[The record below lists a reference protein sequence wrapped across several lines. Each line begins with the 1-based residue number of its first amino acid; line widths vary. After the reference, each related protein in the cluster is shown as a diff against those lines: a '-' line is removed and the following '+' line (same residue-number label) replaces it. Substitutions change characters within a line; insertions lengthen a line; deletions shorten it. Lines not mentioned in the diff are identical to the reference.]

1 MRKLVL
7 TLTTILFLC
16 INGFSQNTIDPVL
29 QEVMN
34 KKGDELISVNIIFK
48 AQIDTESLQEK
59 ITRVSDKK
67 IKRDILVEE
76 FKLFS
81 EKEQS
86 DVMSILQAE
95 KSNNSVSDIKS
106 HWLSNAIS
114 CKASRDLIYLLSRH
128 NDIALIGYDE
138 MKYMVYDNVTEDVV
152 VEDNRDFDM
161 TDNITMVNADK
172 VWDMGYTGKDV
183 LVAVLDSGV
192 NYNHLDLADHLW
204 DGGSQYPNHGYNII
218 GNNNDPMDNF
228 GHGTHCAG
236 TVCGDGTSGLHT
248 GIAPDA
254 TLMCVK
260 VLDDYGYG
268 STSAFNSG
276 MEFAIEHQA
285 DIISMSL
292 GVMNASVTDKT
303 LLRNTCVNALQ
314 LGVIAT
320 VAVGND
326 GQMTMV
332 PVPNNVRT
340 PGNCPPPWM
349 HPDQEVNA
357 GALSCVVAVGAIDYS
372 ENMYEN
378 GSRGPVTW
386 TDTEFN
392 DYPYNP
398 NIGLI
403 RPDICAPGVGVKSL
417 DHDSNDGYNLKSGT
431 SMATPCV
438 AGVLALL
445 LEKENSLS
453 PAELC
458 MTIETT
464 AKKLTETKSNLTGSG
479 LIDAFNA
486 IINIKKGDFNY
497 SSITIN
503 DKDGNDNGNINADE
517 DIKLSVNVVNNGTT
531 EYNNIKA
538 ILSSKNDNVEI
549 IDNEAFISNIGA
561 NGEFEIV
568 DEFTFHV
575 KENTAC
581 KSELTFDIDFYDS
594 NDEVVS
600 SFGFMLYVSGYK
612 LEFASFVV
620 NNDDNGNGLLEAG
633 ETADLGII
641 INNMGNEI
649 ALEVNG
655 LLSSESD
662 FITINNSESSFNSLG
677 EMYSSVAYFNVTLSE
692 NVGETFEIPFTLTT
706 TDYYGK
712 TNEFTLSYANACDVI
727 FELKDAYGDGWNG
740 ASLIVKFDDGTEDK
754 TLTIQNGYTETY
766 TYNVK
771 ADVEVS
777 LEWEKGEYDSE
788 CSFVVKKTNGNII
801 YSSPSFSNKGEFLY
815 SWVTE
820 CSCASMSFNMCDA
833 VQNLQGE
840 QNQNAIELNWEAAN
854 DADFYEIYRG
864 TRLIGTTSE
873 TTFTDDYELTN
884 GTTYLYNVQVIY
896 FNESCVGKLA
906 STEVTFSTESV
917 EENEIINVSVFP
929 NPNNGEFTVRCDNMS
944 RITVYN
950 VIGSVVKDIE
960 TNTDSFVIE
969 GLNSGVYFVNIKN
982 TDSNIIKKV
991 VVRN

>member
-1 MRKLVL
+1 MRKLAL
-7 TLTTILFLC
+7 TLTAILFLC
-16 INGFSQNTIDPVL
+16 INAFSQNTIDPVL
-29 QEVMN
+29 QDVMN
-34 KKGDELISVNIIFK
+34 QKGDELISVNIIFK
-48 AQIDTESLQEK
+48 AQINPESLQEK
-59 ITRVSDKK
+59 VTRVTDKK
-67 IKRDILVEE
+67 IKRDIFVDE

-86 DVMSILQAE
+86 DVMSILHAE
-95 KSNNSVSDIKS
+95 KDNNNVSDITS

-114 CKASRDLIYLLSRH
+114 CKASRDVIYLLSIH

-152 VEDNRDFDM
+152 EDNRDFDM

-172 VWDMGYTGKDV
+172 VWNMGYTGKGV
-183 LVAVLDSGV
+183 VVAVLDSGV
-192 NYNHLDLADHLW
+192 NYNHIDLADHLW

-340 PGNCPPPWM
+340 PGNCPPPWL

-445 LEKENSLS
+445 LEKENTLS

-458 MTIETT
+458 MIIETT

-479 LIDAFNA
+479 LIDAYNA

-517 DIKLSVNVVNNGTT
+517 DIKLSVNVVNNGET

-568 DEFTFHV
+568 DEFSFHV

-600 SFGFMLYVSGYK
+600 SFGFMLYVSGYN

-727 FELKDAYGDGWNG
+727 FELTDSYGDGWNG
-740 ASLIVKFDDGTEDK
+740 ASLIVKFDDGTEDQ
-754 TLTIQNGYTETY
+754 TLTIQNGNYNTY
-766 TYNVK
+766 TFNVK

-917 EENEIINVSVFP
+917 EENEINNVSVFP

-969 GLNSGVYFVNIKN
+969 GLNSGVYFVNIRN
-982 TDSNIIKKV
+982 NDSNIIKKV

>member
-1 MRKLVL
+1 MRKLAL
-7 TLTTILFLC
+7 TLTAILFLC
-16 INGFSQNTIDPVL
+16 INAFSQNTIDPVL
-29 QEVMN
+29 QDVMN
-34 KKGDELISVNIIFK
+34 QKGDELISVNIIFK
-48 AQIDTESLQEK
+48 AQINPESLQEK
-59 ITRVSDKK
+59 VTRVTDKK
-67 IKRDILVEE
+67 IKRDILVDE

-86 DVMSILQAE
+86 DVMSILHAE
-95 KSNNSVSDIKS
+95 KDNNNVSDITS

-114 CKASRDLIYLLSRH
+114 CKASRDVIYLLSRH

-152 VEDNRDFDM
+152 EDNRDFDM

-172 VWDMGYTGKDV
+172 VWNMGYTGKGV
-183 LVAVLDSGV
+183 VVAVLDSGV
-192 NYNHLDLADHLW
+192 NYNHIDLADHLW

-340 PGNCPPPWM
+340 PGNCPPPWL

-445 LEKENSLS
+445 LEKENTLS

-458 MTIETT
+458 MIIETT

-479 LIDAFNA
+479 LIDAYNA

-517 DIKLSVNVVNNGTT
+517 DIKLSVNVVNNGET

-568 DEFTFHV
+568 DEFSFHV

-600 SFGFMLYVSGYK
+600 SFGFMLYVSGYNM
-612 LEFASFVV
+612 EFASFVV

-662 FITINNSESSFNSLG
+662 IITINNSESSFNSLG

-727 FELKDAYGDGWNG
+727 FELTDSYGDGWNG
-740 ASLIVKFDDGTEDK
+740 ASLIVKFDDGTEDQ
-754 TLTIQNGYTETY
+754 TLTIQNGNYNTY
-766 TYNVK
+766 TFNVK

-833 VQNLQGE
+833 VQNLQGK

-873 TTFTDDYELTN
+873 TTFIDDYELTN

-929 NPNNGEFTVRCDNMS
+929 NPNNGEFTVRCDNMN

>member
-1 MRKLVL
+1 MRKLAL
-7 TLTTILFLC
+7 TLTAILFLC
-16 INGFSQNTIDPVL
+16 INAFSQNTIDPVL
-29 QEVMN
+29 QDVMN
-34 KKGDELISVNIIFK
+34 QKGDELISVNIIFK
-48 AQIDTESLQEK
+48 AQINPESLQEK
-59 ITRVSDKK
+59 VTRVTDKK
-67 IKRDILVEE
+67 IKRDILVDE

-86 DVMSILQAE
+86 DVMSILHAE
-95 KSNNSVSDIKS
+95 KDNNNVSDITS

-114 CKASRDLIYLLSRH
+114 CKASRDVIYLLSRH

-152 VEDNRDFDM
+152 EDNRDFDM

-172 VWDMGYTGKDV
+172 VWNMGYTGKGV
-183 LVAVLDSGV
+183 VVAVLDSGV
-192 NYNHLDLADHLW
+192 NYNHIDLADHLW

-340 PGNCPPPWM
+340 PGNCPPPWL

-445 LEKENSLS
+445 LEKENTLS

-458 MTIETT
+458 MIIETT

-479 LIDAFNA
+479 LIDAYNA

-517 DIKLSVNVVNNGTT
+517 DIKLSVNVVNNGET

-568 DEFTFHV
+568 DEFSFHV

-600 SFGFMLYVSGYK
+600 SFGFMLYVSGYN

-727 FELKDAYGDGWNG
+727 FELTDSYGDGWNG
-740 ASLIVKFDDGTEDK
+740 ASLIVKFDDGTEDQ
-754 TLTIQNGYTETY
+754 TLTIQNGNYNTY
-766 TYNVK
+766 TFNVK

-854 DADFYEIYRG
+854 DTDFYEIYRG

-873 TTFTDDYELTN
+873 TTFIDDYELTN

-969 GLNSGVYFVNIKN
+969 GLNSGVYFVNIRN
-982 TDSNIIKKV
+982 NDSNIIKKV
-991 VVRN
+991 VVRI

>member
-1 MRKLVL
+1 M
-7 TLTTILFLC
+7 
-16 INGFSQNTIDPVL
+16 
-29 QEVMN
+29 
-34 KKGDELISVNIIFK
+34 
-48 AQIDTESLQEK
+48 
-59 ITRVSDKK
+59 
-67 IKRDILVEE
+67 
-76 FKLFS
+76 
-81 EKEQS
+81 
-86 DVMSILQAE
+86 
-95 KSNNSVSDIKS
+95 
-106 HWLSNAIS
+106 
-114 CKASRDLIYLLSRH
+114 
-128 NDIALIGYDE
+128 
-138 MKYMVYDNVTEDVV
+138 
-152 VEDNRDFDM
+152 
-161 TDNITMVNADK
+161 
-172 VWDMGYTGKDV
+172 
-183 LVAVLDSGV
+183 
-192 NYNHLDLADHLW
+192 
-204 DGGSQYPNHGYNII
+204 
-218 GNNNDPMDNF
+218 
-228 GHGTHCAG
+228 
-236 TVCGDGTSGLHT
+236 
-248 GIAPDA
+248 
-254 TLMCVK
+254 
-260 VLDDYGYG
+260 
-268 STSAFNSG
+268 
-276 MEFAIEHQA
+276 
-285 DIISMSL
+285 
-292 GVMNASVTDKT
+292 
-303 LLRNTCVNALQ
+303 
-314 LGVIAT
+314 IAT

-340 PGNCPPPWM
+340 PGNCPPPWL

-517 DIKLSVNVVNNGTT
+517 DIKLSVNVVNNGET

-561 NGEFEIV
+561 NGEFKIV
-568 DEFTFHV
+568 DEFSFHV
-575 KENTAC
+575 KENTPC
-581 KSELTFDIDFYDS
+581 KSELSFDIDFYDS

-600 SFGFMLYVSGYK
+600 SFGFMLYVSGYN

-727 FELKDAYGDGWNG
+727 FELTDSYGDGWNG
-740 ASLIVKFDDGTEDK
+740 ASLIVKFDDGTEDQ
-754 TLTIQNGYTETY
+754 TLTIQNGNYNTY
-766 TYNVK
+766 TFNVK

-873 TTFTDDYELTN
+873 TTFIDDYELTN

-917 EENEIINVSVFP
+917 EENEINNVSVFP

>member
-29 QEVMN
+29 QEAMN

-48 AQIDTESLQEK
+48 AQINPESLQEK

-67 IKRDILVEE
+67 IKRDILVDEL
-76 FKLFS
+76 KHFS

-172 VWDMGYTGKDV
+172 VWDMGYTGKGV

-340 PGNCPPPWM
+340 PGNCPPPWL

-503 DKDGNDNGNINADE
+503 DKEGNDNGNINADE
-517 DIKLSVNVVNNGTT
+517 DIKLSVNIVNNGET

-561 NGEFEIV
+561 NGEFKIV
-568 DEFTFHV
+568 DEFSFHV

-581 KSELTFDIDFYDS
+581 KSELSFDIDFYDS

-727 FELKDAYGDGWNG
+727 FELTDSYGDGWNG
-740 ASLIVKFDDGTEDK
+740 ASLIVKFDDGIEDQ
-754 TLTIQNGYTETY
+754 TLTIQNGNYNTY
-766 TYNVK
+766 TFNIK

-815 SWVTE
+815 SWVNE

-840 QNQNAIELNWEAAN
+840 QNQNTIELNWEAAN
-854 DADFYEIYRG
+854 DVDFYEIYRG

-873 TTFTDDYELTN
+873 TTFIDDYELTN

-982 TDSNIIKKV
+982 NDSNIIKKV

>member
-29 QEVMN
+29 QEAMN

-172 VWDMGYTGKDV
+172 VWDMGYTGKGV

-276 MEFAIEHQA
+276 MEVAIEHQA

-340 PGNCPPPWM
+340 PGNCPPPWL

-479 LIDAFNA
+479 LIDAYNA

-503 DKDGNDNGNINADE
+503 DKEGNDNGNINADE
-517 DIKLSVNVVNNGTT
+517 DIKLSVNIVNNGET

-561 NGEFEIV
+561 NGEFKIV
-568 DEFTFHV
+568 DEFSFHV

-620 NNDDNGNGLLEAG
+620 NNDDNGNGFLEAG

-727 FELKDAYGDGWNG
+727 FELTDSYGDGWNG
-740 ASLIVKFDDGTEDK
+740 ASLIVKFDDGTEDQ
-754 TLTIQNGYTETY
+754 TLTIQNGNYNTY
-766 TYNVK
+766 TFNVK

-969 GLNSGVYFVNIKN
+969 GLNSGVYLVNIKN
-982 TDSNIIKKV
+982 NDNDIIKKV
-991 VVRN
+991 VVR

>member
-1 MRKLVL
+1 MRKIFY
-7 TLTTILFLC
+7 TLAFLFLSN
-16 INGFSQNTIDPVL
+16 IAFSQNTIDPIL
-29 QEVMN
+29 QEVLYQKDN
-34 KKGDELISVNIIFK
+34 ELVSVNIILK
-48 AQIDTESLQEK
+48 AQIDHDALQEK
-59 ITRVSDKK
+59 AKRVTDKK
-67 IKRDILVEE
+67 SRRDMLVDE
-76 FKLFS
+76 FKLFT
-81 EKEQS
+81 EKEQNE
-86 DVMSILQAE
+86 VMSILIAE
-95 KSNNSVSDIKS
+95 ERNGCVSDINS

-114 CKASRDLIYLLSRH
+114 CKASREVIHLLSKH
-128 NDIALIGYDE
+128 NDIELIGHDK
-138 MKYMVYDNVTEDVV
+138 MQYMCYEHTTEDVV
-152 VEDNRDFDM
+152 VEDNREM
-161 TDNITMVNADK
+161 ELTDNIIMVNADK
-172 VWDMGYTGKDV
+172 VWDMGYTGKGV
-183 LVAVLDSGV
+183 LVAILDSGV

-218 GNNNDPMDNF
+218 NNTNDPMDHF

-236 TVCGDGTSGLHT
+236 TICGDGTSGLRT
-248 GIAPDA
+248 GMAPDA

-314 LGVIAT
+314 LGVIAS

-340 PGNCPPPWM
+340 PGNCPPPWI

-357 GALSCVVAVGAIDYS
+357 GGLSCVVAVGAIDFN

-378 GSRGPVTW
+378 GSKGPVTW

-403 RPDICAPGVGVKSL
+403 RPDICAPGVGIKSL
-417 DHDSNDGYNLKSGT
+417 DHDNNDGYNLKTGT

-438 AGVLALL
+438 AGILALM
-445 LEKENSLS
+445 LEKENNLS

-464 AKKLTETKSNLTGSG
+464 AKKLTENKSNLTGSG
-479 LIDAFNA
+479 LIDAYNA

-497 SSITIN
+497 SEITIN
-503 DKDGNDNGNINADE
+503 DKEGNDNGNINADE
-517 DIKLSVNVVNNGTT
+517 DIKLSANIINNGET

-538 ILSSKNDNVEI
+538 ILSSKNNNVEI
-549 IDNEAFISNIGA
+549 IDNEAFISNIDA
-561 NGEFEIV
+561 NGEFKIV
-568 DEFTFHV
+568 DEFSFHV
-575 KENTAC
+575 NENTAC
-581 KSELTFDIDFYDS
+581 KSELTFDIDFYNSS
-594 NDEVVS
+594 NEKIS
-600 SFGFMLYVSGYK
+600 SFSFMLYVSGYK

-620 NNDDNGNGLLEAG
+620 ENDDNDNGLLEAG

-641 INNMGNEI
+641 INNTGNEI

-655 LLSSESD
+655 LLSSESES
-662 FITINNSESSFNSLG
+662 ITINNSESSFSSLG
-677 EMYSSVAYFNVTLSE
+677 SMSSSVAYFNVTLSE

-706 TDYYGK
+706 TDYYEK
-712 TNEFTLSYANACDVI
+712 TSEFTLSYANACDII
-727 FELKDAYGDGWNG
+727 FELNDAYGDGWNG

-754 TLTIQNGYTETY
+754 TLTIQNGNYETY
-766 TYNVK
+766 TFNVK
-771 ADVEVS
+771 ANVEVS

-801 YSSPSFSNKGEFLY
+801 YSSPSFQNKGEFLF
-815 SWVTE
+815 SWVNE
-820 CSCASMSFNMCDA
+820 CSCANMSFNMCDA

-840 QNQNAIELNWEAAN
+840 QKQDVIELSWNAAG
-854 DADFYEIYRG
+854 DATSYDIYRG
-864 TRLIGTTSE
+864 SRFLGNTSE
-873 TTFTDDYELTN
+873 TTFTDDYELID
-884 GTTYLYNVQVIY
+884 GTTYLYNVQVVY
-896 FNESCVGKLA
+896 SDETCVGKL
-906 STEVTFSTESV
+906 STTEVTFSTESV
-917 EENEIINVSVFP
+917 SENGIINVSVFP
-929 NPNNGEFTVRCDNMS
+929 NPNNGEFIVKCDNMN

-950 VIGSVVKDIE
+950 VIGSIVKDIE
-960 TNTDSFVIE
+960 VNTDSFVIE
-969 GLNSGVYFVNIKN
+969 GLNSGVYFVNIRN
-982 TDSNIIKKV
+982 NDSNIIKKV

>member
-1 MRKLVL
+1 MRKLAL
-7 TLTTILFLC
+7 TLTAILFLC
-16 INGFSQNTIDPVL
+16 INAFSQNTIDPVL
-29 QEVMN
+29 QDVMN
-34 KKGDELISVNIIFK
+34 QKGDELISVNIIFK
-48 AQIDTESLQEK
+48 AQINPESLQEK
-59 ITRVSDKK
+59 VTRVTDKK
-67 IKRDILVEE
+67 IKRDILVDE

-86 DVMSILQAE
+86 DVMSILHAE
-95 KSNNSVSDIKS
+95 KDNNNVSDITS

-114 CKASRDLIYLLSRH
+114 CKASRDVIYLLSRH

-152 VEDNRDFDM
+152 EDNRDFDM

-172 VWDMGYTGKDV
+172 VWNMGYTGKGV
-183 LVAVLDSGV
+183 VVAVLDSGV
-192 NYNHLDLADHLW
+192 NYNHIDLADHLW

-340 PGNCPPPWM
+340 PGNCPPPWL

-445 LEKENSLS
+445 LEKENTLS

-458 MTIETT
+458 MIIETT

-479 LIDAFNA
+479 LIDAYNA

-517 DIKLSVNVVNNGTT
+517 DIKLSVNVVNNGET

-568 DEFTFHV
+568 DEFSFHV

-600 SFGFMLYVSGYK
+600 SFGFMLYVSGYN

-677 EMYSSVAYFNVTLSE
+677 EMYSSMAYFNVTLSE

-727 FELKDAYGDGWNG
+727 FELTDSYGDGWNG
-740 ASLIVKFDDGTEDK
+740 ASLIVKFDDGTEDQI
-754 TLTIQNGYTETY
+754 LTIQNGNYNTY
-766 TYNVK
+766 TFNVK

-873 TTFTDDYELTN
+873 TTFIDDYELTN

-917 EENEIINVSVFP
+917 EENEFINVSVFP
-929 NPNNGEFTVRCDNMS
+929 NPNNGEFTVRCDNMN

-969 GLNSGVYFVNIKN
+969 GLNSGVYFVNIRN
-982 TDSNIIKKV
+982 NDSNIIKKV

>member
-7 TLTTILFLC
+7 TLTTILFLS
-16 INGFSQNTIDPVL
+16 INVFSQNTIDPVL

-34 KKGDELISVNIIFK
+34 QKSDELISVNIIFK

-59 ITRVSDKK
+59 VTRVTDKK
-67 IKRDILVEE
+67 IKRDILVDEL
-76 FKLFS
+76 KHFS

-86 DVMSILQAE
+86 DVMSILMAE
-95 KSNNSVSDIKS
+95 KANKSVSDITN

-114 CKASRDLIYLLSRH
+114 CKASRNVIYLLSRH
-128 NDIALIGYDE
+128 NDIELIGYDE
-138 MKYMVYDNVTEDVV
+138 MKYMVYDNVTEDV

-172 VWDMGYTGKDV
+172 VWNMGYTGKGV
-183 LVAVLDSGV
+183 VVAVLDSGV
-192 NYNHLDLADHLW
+192 NYNHIDLADHLW

-340 PGNCPPPWM
+340 PGNCPPPWI

-445 LEKENSLS
+445 LEKENTLT

-458 MTIETT
+458 MIIETT

-479 LIDAFNA
+479 LIDAYNA

-517 DIKLSVNVVNNGTT
+517 DIKLSVNVVNNGET

-561 NGEFEIV
+561 NGEFKIV
-568 DEFTFHV
+568 DEFSFHV

-581 KSELTFDIDFYDS
+581 KSELSFDIDFYDS

-600 SFGFMLYVSGYK
+600 SFGFMLYVSGYN

-677 EMYSSVAYFNVTLSE
+677 EMYSSVAYFNITLSE

-727 FELKDAYGDGWNG
+727 FELTDSYGDGWNG
-740 ASLIVKFDDGTEDK
+740 ASLIVKFDDGTEDQ
-754 TLTIQNGYTETY
+754 TLTIQNGNYNTY
-766 TYNVK
+766 TFNVK

-801 YSSPSFSNKGEFLY
+801 YSSPSFSNKGEFLF

-833 VQNLQGE
+833 VKNLQGE

-854 DADFYEIYRG
+854 DTDFYEIYRG

-873 TTFTDDYELTN
+873 TTFIDDYELTN

-991 VVRN
+991 VVR

>member
-1 MRKLVL
+1 MIKLVL

-48 AQIDTESLQEK
+48 AQINPESLQEK
-59 ITRVSDKK
+59 ITRVTDKK
-67 IKRDILVEE
+67 IKRDILVDEL
-76 FKLFS
+76 KHFS

-172 VWDMGYTGKDV
+172 VWDMGYTGKGV

-445 LEKENSLS
+445 LEKENTLT

-581 KSELTFDIDFYDS
+581 KSELSFDIDFYDS

-727 FELKDAYGDGWNG
+727 FELTDSYGDGWNG
-740 ASLIVKFDDGTEDK
+740 ASLIVKFDDGTEDQ
-754 TLTIQNGYTETY
+754 TLTIQNGNYNTY
-766 TYNVK
+766 TFNVK

-815 SWVTE
+815 SWVNE

-840 QNQNAIELNWEAAN
+840 QNQNTIELNWEAAN
-854 DADFYEIYRG
+854 DVDFYEIYRG

-873 TTFTDDYELTN
+873 TTFIDDYELTN

-969 GLNSGVYFVNIKN
+969 GLNSGVYFVNIRN
-982 TDSNIIKKV
+982 NDSNIIKKV

>member
-48 AQIDTESLQEK
+48 AQINPESLQEK
-59 ITRVSDKK
+59 VTRVSDKK

-445 LEKENSLS
+445 LEKENTLT

-458 MTIETT
+458 MIIETT

-479 LIDAFNA
+479 LIDAYNA

-517 DIKLSVNVVNNGTT
+517 DIKLSVNVVNNGET

-561 NGEFEIV
+561 NGEFKIV
-568 DEFTFHV
+568 DEFSFHV

-581 KSELTFDIDFYDS
+581 KSELSFDIDFYDS

-600 SFGFMLYVSGYK
+600 SFGFMLYVSGYN

-727 FELKDAYGDGWNG
+727 FELTDSYGDGWNG
-740 ASLIVKFDDGTEDK
+740 ASLIVKFDDGTEDQ
-754 TLTIQNGYTETY
+754 TLTIQNGNYNTY
-766 TYNVK
+766 TFNVK

>member
-7 TLTTILFLC
+7 TLTTILFLS
-16 INGFSQNTIDPVL
+16 INVFSQNTIDPVL

-34 KKGDELISVNIIFK
+34 QKSDELISVNIIFK
-48 AQIDTESLQEK
+48 AQINPESLQEK
-59 ITRVSDKK
+59 VTRVTDKK
-67 IKRDILVEE
+67 IKRDILVDE

-86 DVMSILQAE
+86 DVMSILMAE
-95 KSNNSVSDIKS
+95 KANKSVSDITS

-114 CKASRDLIYLLSRH
+114 CKASRDVIYLLSRH
-128 NDIALIGYDE
+128 NDIELIGYDE
-138 MKYMVYDNVTEDVV
+138 MKYMVYDNVTEDV

-172 VWDMGYTGKDV
+172 VWNMGYTGKGV
-183 LVAVLDSGV
+183 VVAVLDSGV
-192 NYNHLDLADHLW
+192 NYNHIDLADHLW

-340 PGNCPPPWM
+340 PGNCPPPWI

-445 LEKENSLS
+445 LEKENTLT

-458 MTIETT
+458 MIIETT

-479 LIDAFNA
+479 LIDAYNA

-517 DIKLSVNVVNNGTT
+517 DIKLSVNVVNNGET

-561 NGEFEIV
+561 NGEFKIV
-568 DEFTFHV
+568 DEFSFHV

-581 KSELTFDIDFYDS
+581 KSELSFDIDFYDS

-600 SFGFMLYVSGYK
+600 SFGFMLYVSGYN

-727 FELKDAYGDGWNG
+727 FELTDSYGDGWNG
-740 ASLIVKFDDGTEDK
+740 ASLIVKFDDGTEDQ
-754 TLTIQNGYTETY
+754 TLTIQNGNYNTY
-766 TYNVK
+766 TFNVK

-801 YSSPSFSNKGEFLY
+801 YSSPSFSNKGEFLF

-991 VVRN
+991 VVR

>member
-29 QEVMN
+29 QEAMN

-59 ITRVSDKK
+59 VTRVTDKK
-67 IKRDILVEE
+67 IKRGILVDEL
-76 FKLFS
+76 KHFS

-95 KSNNSVSDIKS
+95 KSNNCVSDITS

-114 CKASRDLIYLLSRH
+114 CKASRNVIYLLSRH
-128 NDIALIGYDE
+128 NDIELIGYDE
-138 MKYMVYDNVTEDVV
+138 MKYMVYDNVTEDV

-172 VWDMGYTGKDV
+172 VWDMGYTGKGV

-340 PGNCPPPWM
+340 PGNCPPPWL

-445 LEKENSLS
+445 LEKENTLS

-458 MTIETT
+458 MIIETT

-479 LIDAFNA
+479 LIDAYNA

-517 DIKLSVNVVNNGTT
+517 DIKLSVNVGNNGAT

-538 ILSSKNDNVEI
+538 IMSSKNDNVEI

-561 NGEFEIV
+561 NGEFKIV
-568 DEFTFHV
+568 DEFSFHV
-575 KENTAC
+575 KEKTPC
-581 KSELTFDIDFYDS
+581 KSELSFDIDFYDS

-600 SFGFMLYVSGYK
+600 SFGFMLYVSGYN

-727 FELKDAYGDGWNG
+727 FELTDSYGDGWNS
-740 ASLIVKFDDGTEDK
+740 ASLIVKFDDGTEDQ

-815 SWVTE
+815 SWVNE
-820 CSCASMSFNMCDA
+820 CSCASMIFNMCDA

-840 QNQNAIELNWEAAN
+840 QNQNTIELNWEAAN
-854 DADFYEIYRG
+854 DVDFYEIYRG

-991 VVRN
+991 VVR

>member
-1 MRKLVL
+1 MRKLAL
-7 TLTTILFLC
+7 TLTAILFLC
-16 INGFSQNTIDPVL
+16 INAFSQNTIDPVL
-29 QEVMN
+29 QDVMN
-34 KKGDELISVNIIFK
+34 QKGDELISVNIIFK
-48 AQIDTESLQEK
+48 AQINPESLQEK
-59 ITRVSDKK
+59 VTRVTDKK
-67 IKRDILVEE
+67 IKRDILVDE

-86 DVMSILQAE
+86 DVMSILHAE
-95 KSNNSVSDIKS
+95 KDNNNVSDITS

-114 CKASRDLIYLLSRH
+114 CKASRDVIYLLSIH

-152 VEDNRDFDM
+152 EDNRDFDM

-172 VWDMGYTGKDV
+172 VWNMGYTGKGV
-183 LVAVLDSGV
+183 VVAVLDSGV
-192 NYNHLDLADHLW
+192 NYNHIDLADHLW

-340 PGNCPPPWM
+340 PGNCPPPWL

-445 LEKENSLS
+445 LEKENTLS

-458 MTIETT
+458 MIIETT

-479 LIDAFNA
+479 LIDAYNA

-517 DIKLSVNVVNNGTT
+517 DIKLSVNVVNNGET

-568 DEFTFHV
+568 DEFSFHV

-600 SFGFMLYVSGYK
+600 SFGFMLYVSGYN

-677 EMYSSVAYFNVTLSE
+677 EMYSSVAYFNITLSE

-706 TDYYGK
+706 TDHYGK

-727 FELKDAYGDGWNG
+727 FELTDSYGDGWNG
-740 ASLIVKFDDGTEDK
+740 ASLIVKFDDGTEDQ
-754 TLTIQNGYTETY
+754 TLTIQNGNYNTY
-766 TYNVK
+766 TFNVK

-801 YSSPSFSNKGEFLY
+801 YSSPSFSNKGEFLF

-873 TTFTDDYELTN
+873 TTFIDDYELTN

-960 TNTDSFVIE
+960 TNTDSFIIE
-969 GLNSGVYFVNIKN
+969 GLNSGVYFVNIRN
-982 TDSNIIKKV
+982 NDSNIIKKV

>member
-1 MRKLVL
+1 MRKLAL
-7 TLTTILFLC
+7 TLTAILFLC
-16 INGFSQNTIDPVL
+16 INAFSQNTIDPVL
-29 QEVMN
+29 QDVMN
-34 KKGDELISVNIIFK
+34 QKGDELISVNIIFK
-48 AQIDTESLQEK
+48 AQINPESLQEK
-59 ITRVSDKK
+59 VTRVTDKK
-67 IKRDILVEE
+67 IKRDIFVDE

-86 DVMSILQAE
+86 DVMSILHAE
-95 KSNNSVSDIKS
+95 KDNNNVSDITS

-114 CKASRDLIYLLSRH
+114 CKASRDVIYLLSRH

-152 VEDNRDFDM
+152 EDNRDFDM

-172 VWDMGYTGKDV
+172 VWNMGYTGKGV
-183 LVAVLDSGV
+183 VVAVLDSGV
-192 NYNHLDLADHLW
+192 NYNHIDLADHLW

-340 PGNCPPPWM
+340 PGNCPPPWL

-445 LEKENSLS
+445 LEKENTLS

-458 MTIETT
+458 MIIETT

-479 LIDAFNA
+479 LIDAYNA

-517 DIKLSVNVVNNGTT
+517 DIKLSVNVVNNGET

-568 DEFTFHV
+568 DEFSFHV

-600 SFGFMLYVSGYK
+600 SFGFMLYVSGYN

-727 FELKDAYGDGWNG
+727 FELTDSYGDGWNG
-740 ASLIVKFDDGTEDK
+740 ASLIVKFDDGTEDQ
-754 TLTIQNGYTETY
+754 TLTIQNGNYNTY
-766 TYNVK
+766 TFNVK

-873 TTFTDDYELTN
+873 TTFIDDYELTN

-969 GLNSGVYFVNIKN
+969 GLNSGVYFVNIRN
-982 TDSNIIKKV
+982 NDSNIIKKV

>member
-48 AQIDTESLQEK
+48 AQINPESLQEK
-59 ITRVSDKK
+59 ITRVTDKK
-67 IKRDILVEE
+67 IKRDILVDEL
-76 FKLFS
+76 KHFS

-172 VWDMGYTGKDV
+172 VWDMGYTGKGV

-340 PGNCPPPWM
+340 PGNCPPPWL

-445 LEKENSLS
+445 LEKENTLT

-503 DKDGNDNGNINADE
+503 DKEGNDNGNINADE
-517 DIKLSVNVVNNGTT
+517 DIKLSVNVVNNGET

-594 NDEVVS
+594 NNEIVS

-677 EMYSSVAYFNVTLSE
+677 EMYSSVAYFNITLSE
-692 NVGETFEIPFTLTT
+692 NVGETFEIPFSLTT

-712 TNEFTLSYANACDVI
+712 INEFTLSYANACDVI
-727 FELKDAYGDGWNG
+727 FELTDSYGDGWNG
-740 ASLIVKFDDGTEDK
+740 ASLIVKFDDGTEDQ
-754 TLTIQNGYTETY
+754 TLTIQNGNYNTY
-766 TYNVK
+766 TFNVK

-840 QNQNAIELNWEAAN
+840 QNQNTIELNWEAAN
-854 DADFYEIYRG
+854 DVDFYEIYRG

-969 GLNSGVYFVNIKN
+969 GLNSGVYFVNIRN
-982 TDSNIIKKV
+982 NDSNIIKKV
-991 VVRN
+991 VVR

>member
-1 MRKLVL
+1 MRKLAL
-7 TLTTILFLC
+7 TLTAILFLC
-16 INGFSQNTIDPVL
+16 INAFSQNTIDPVL
-29 QEVMN
+29 QDVMN
-34 KKGDELISVNIIFK
+34 QKGDELISVNIIFK
-48 AQIDTESLQEK
+48 AQINPESLQEK
-59 ITRVSDKK
+59 VTRVTDKK
-67 IKRDILVEE
+67 IKRDILVDE

-86 DVMSILQAE
+86 DVMSILHAE
-95 KSNNSVSDIKS
+95 KDNNNVSDITS

-114 CKASRDLIYLLSRH
+114 CKASRDVIYLLSRH

-152 VEDNRDFDM
+152 EDNRDFDM

-172 VWDMGYTGKDV
+172 VWNMGYTGKGV
-183 LVAVLDSGV
+183 VVAVLDSGV
-192 NYNHLDLADHLW
+192 NYNHIDLADHLW

-340 PGNCPPPWM
+340 PGNCPPPWL

-445 LEKENSLS
+445 LEKENTLS

-458 MTIETT
+458 MIIETT

-479 LIDAFNA
+479 LIDAYNA

-517 DIKLSVNVVNNGTT
+517 DIKLSVNVVNNGET

-568 DEFTFHV
+568 DEFSFHV

-600 SFGFMLYVSGYK
+600 SFGFMLYVSGYN

-677 EMYSSVAYFNVTLSE
+677 EMYSSMAYFNVTLSE

-727 FELKDAYGDGWNG
+727 FELTDSYGDGWNG
-740 ASLIVKFDDGTEDK
+740 ASLIVKFDDGTEDQ
-754 TLTIQNGYTETY
+754 TLTIQNGNYNTY
-766 TYNVK
+766 TFNVK
-771 ADVEVS
+771 ANVEVS

-854 DADFYEIYRG
+854 DTDFYEIYRG

-873 TTFTDDYELTN
+873 TTFIDDYELTN

-917 EENEIINVSVFP
+917 EENEFINVSVFP
-929 NPNNGEFTVRCDNMS
+929 NPNNGEFTVRCDNMN

-969 GLNSGVYFVNIKN
+969 GLNSGVYFVNIRN
-982 TDSNIIKKV
+982 NDSNIIKKV

>member
-16 INGFSQNTIDPVL
+16 INAFSQNTIDPVL

-34 KKGDELISVNIIFK
+34 QKGDELISVNIIFK
-48 AQIDTESLQEK
+48 AQINPESLQEK
-59 ITRVSDKK
+59 VTRVTDKK
-67 IKRDILVEE
+67 IRRDILVDE
-76 FKLFS
+76 FKLFT

-86 DVMSILQAE
+86 DVMSILLAE
-95 KSNNSVSDIKS
+95 KASKSVSDITS
-106 HWLSNAIS
+106 HWLSNSIS
-114 CKASRDLIYLLSRH
+114 CKASRDVIYLLSRH
-128 NDIALIGYDE
+128 NDIELIGYDD

-152 VEDNRDFDM
+152 IEDNRDVDM
-161 TDNITMVNADK
+161 TDNIIMVNADK
-172 VWDMGYTGKDV
+172 VWDMGYTGKGV

-192 NYNHLDLADHLW
+192 NYNHIDLADHLW

-292 GVMNASVTDKT
+292 GVMNASATDKT
-303 LLRNTCVNALQ
+303 LMRNTCVNALQ

-349 HPDQEVNA
+349 HPDQEINA
-357 GALSCVVAVGAIDYS
+357 GGLSCVVAVGAIDYS

-445 LEKENSLS
+445 LEKENTLT

-497 SSITIN
+497 SRITIN
-503 DKDGNDNGNINADE
+503 DKDGNDNGNINAGE
-517 DIKLSVNVVNNGTT
+517 DIKLSVNIINNGET

-538 ILSSKNDNVEI
+538 ILTSKNDNVEI
-549 IDNEAFISNIGA
+549 IDNEAFINNINS
-561 NGEFEIV
+561 NGEIEIV

-575 KENTAC
+575 NENTAC

-600 SFGFMLYVSGYK
+600 SFGFILYVSGYK
-612 LEFASFVV
+612 LEFASLVV
-620 NNDDNGNGLLEAG
+620 ENDDNDNGFLEAG

-641 INNMGNEI
+641 INNVGNEI
-649 ALEVNG
+649 ALDVNG
-655 LLSSESD
+655 LLSSNSD
-662 FITINNSESSFNSLG
+662 IITINNSEASFNSLG
-677 EMYSSVAYFNVTLSE
+677 TNHSSVAYFNVTLSE
-692 NVGETFEIPFTLTT
+692 NVGEIFEIPFTLTT
-706 TDYYGK
+706 TDYYEK
-712 TNEFTLSYANACDVI
+712 SNEFALSYANACDVI
-727 FELKDAYGDGWNG
+727 FELTDSYGDGWNG

-754 TLTIQNGYTETY
+754 TLTIQNGNYNTY
-766 TYNVK
+766 TFNVK
-771 ADVEVS
+771 ANVEVS
-777 LEWEKGEYDSE
+777 LEWEKGQYDSE
-788 CSFVVKKTNGNII
+788 CSFVVKNSNGNFI
-801 YSSPSFSNKGEFLY
+801 YSSPSFQNKGEFLF
-815 SWVTE
+815 SWVNE
-820 CSCASMSFNMCDA
+820 CSCANMSFAMCDA
-833 VQNLQGE
+833 VQNLNGE

-864 TRLIGTTSE
+864 TRYLGNTTE

-884 GTTYLYNVQVIY
+884 GTAYLYNVQVIY
-896 FNESCVGKLA
+896 FDETCVGKLA

-929 NPNNGEFTVRCDNMS
+929 NPNNGEFTVKCDNMN

-950 VIGSVVKDIE
+950 VIGSIVKDIE
-960 TNTDSFVIE
+960 VNTDSFVIE

>member
-1 MRKLVL
+1 MRKLAL
-7 TLTTILFLC
+7 TLTAILFLC
-16 INGFSQNTIDPVL
+16 INAFSQNTIDPVL
-29 QEVMN
+29 QDVMN
-34 KKGDELISVNIIFK
+34 QKGDELISVNIIFK
-48 AQIDTESLQEK
+48 AQINPESLQEK
-59 ITRVSDKK
+59 VTRVTDKK
-67 IKRDILVEE
+67 IKRDILVDE

-86 DVMSILQAE
+86 DVMSILHAE
-95 KSNNSVSDIKS
+95 KDNNNVSDITS

-114 CKASRDLIYLLSRH
+114 CKASRDVIYLLSRH

-152 VEDNRDFDM
+152 EDNRDFDM

-172 VWDMGYTGKDV
+172 VWNMGYTGKGV

-192 NYNHLDLADHLW
+192 NYNHIDLADHLW

-340 PGNCPPPWM
+340 PGNCPPPWL

-445 LEKENSLS
+445 LEKENTLS

-458 MTIETT
+458 MIIETT

-479 LIDAFNA
+479 LIDAYNA

-517 DIKLSVNVVNNGTT
+517 DIKLSVNVVNNGET

-568 DEFTFHV
+568 DEFSFHV

-600 SFGFMLYVSGYK
+600 SFGFMLYVSGYN

-727 FELKDAYGDGWNG
+727 FELTDSYGDGWNG
-740 ASLIVKFDDGTEDK
+740 ASLIVKFDDGTEDQ
-754 TLTIQNGYTETY
+754 TLTIQNGNYNTY
-766 TYNVK
+766 TFNVK

-873 TTFTDDYELTN
+873 TTFIDDYELTN

-969 GLNSGVYFVNIKN
+969 GLNSGVYFVNIRN
-982 TDSNIIKKV
+982 NDSNIIKKV
-991 VVRN
+991 VVRI

>member
-1 MRKLVL
+1 MRKLAL
-7 TLTTILFLC
+7 TLTAILFLC
-16 INGFSQNTIDPVL
+16 INAFSQNTIDPVL
-29 QEVMN
+29 QDVMN
-34 KKGDELISVNIIFK
+34 QKGDELISVNIIFK
-48 AQIDTESLQEK
+48 AQINPESLQEK
-59 ITRVSDKK
+59 VTRVTDKK
-67 IKRDILVEE
+67 IKRDIFVDE

-86 DVMSILQAE
+86 DVMSILHAE
-95 KSNNSVSDIKS
+95 KDNNNVSDITS

-114 CKASRDLIYLLSRH
+114 CKASRDVIYLLSRH

-152 VEDNRDFDM
+152 EDNRDFDM

-172 VWDMGYTGKDV
+172 VWNMGYTGKGV
-183 LVAVLDSGV
+183 VVAVLDSGV
-192 NYNHLDLADHLW
+192 NYNHIDLADHLW

-340 PGNCPPPWM
+340 PGNCPPPWL

-445 LEKENSLS
+445 LEKENTLS

-458 MTIETT
+458 MIIETT

-479 LIDAFNA
+479 LIDAYNA

-517 DIKLSVNVVNNGTT
+517 DIKLSVNVVNNGET

-568 DEFTFHV
+568 DEFSFHV

-600 SFGFMLYVSGYK
+600 SFGFMLYVSGYN

-727 FELKDAYGDGWNG
+727 FELTDSYGDGWNG
-740 ASLIVKFDDGTEDK
+740 ASLIVKFDDGTEDQ
-754 TLTIQNGYTETY
+754 TLTIQNGNYNTY
-766 TYNVK
+766 TFNVK

-873 TTFTDDYELTN
+873 TTFIDDYELTN

-917 EENEIINVSVFP
+917 EENEINNVSVFP

-969 GLNSGVYFVNIKN
+969 GLNSGVYFVNIRN
-982 TDSNIIKKV
+982 NDSNTIKKV

>member
-1 MRKLVL
+1 MRKLAL
-7 TLTTILFLC
+7 TLTAILFLC
-16 INGFSQNTIDPVL
+16 INAFSQNTIDPVL
-29 QEVMN
+29 QDVMN
-34 KKGDELISVNIIFK
+34 QKGDELISVNIIFK
-48 AQIDTESLQEK
+48 AQINPESLQEK
-59 ITRVSDKK
+59 VTRVTDKK
-67 IKRDILVEE
+67 IKRDILVDE

-86 DVMSILQAE
+86 DVMSILHAE
-95 KSNNSVSDIKS
+95 KDNNNVSDITS

-114 CKASRDLIYLLSRH
+114 CKASRDVIYLLSRH

-152 VEDNRDFDM
+152 EDNRDFDM

-172 VWDMGYTGKDV
+172 VWNMGYTGKGV
-183 LVAVLDSGV
+183 VVAVLDSGV
-192 NYNHLDLADHLW
+192 NYNHIDLADHLW

-340 PGNCPPPWM
+340 PGNCPPPWL

-445 LEKENSLS
+445 LEKENTLS

-458 MTIETT
+458 MIIETT

-479 LIDAFNA
+479 LIDAYNA

-517 DIKLSVNVVNNGTT
+517 DIKLSVNVVNNGET

-568 DEFTFHV
+568 DEFSFHV

-600 SFGFMLYVSGYK
+600 SFGFMLYVSGYN

-662 FITINNSESSFNSLG
+662 IITINNSESSFNSLG
-677 EMYSSVAYFNVTLSE
+677 EMYSSMAYFNVTLSE

-727 FELKDAYGDGWNG
+727 FELTDSYGDGWNG
-740 ASLIVKFDDGTEDK
+740 ASLIVKFDDGTEDQ
-754 TLTIQNGYTETY
+754 TLTIQNGNYNTY
-766 TYNVK
+766 TFNVK

-833 VQNLQGE
+833 VQNLQGK
-840 QNQNAIELNWEAAN
+840 QNPNAIELNWEAAN

-873 TTFTDDYELTN
+873 TTFIDDYELTN

-969 GLNSGVYFVNIKN
+969 GLNSGVYFVNIRN
-982 TDSNIIKKV
+982 NDSNIIKKV

>member
-1 MRKLVL
+1 MRKLAL
-7 TLTTILFLC
+7 TLTAILFLC
-16 INGFSQNTIDPVL
+16 INAFSQNTIDPVL
-29 QEVMN
+29 QDVMN
-34 KKGDELISVNIIFK
+34 QKGDELISVNIIFK
-48 AQIDTESLQEK
+48 AQINPESLQEK
-59 ITRVSDKK
+59 VTRVTDKK
-67 IKRDILVEE
+67 IKRDILVDE

-86 DVMSILQAE
+86 DVMSILHAE
-95 KSNNSVSDIKS
+95 KDNNNVSDITS

-114 CKASRDLIYLLSRH
+114 CKASRDVIYLLSRH

-152 VEDNRDFDM
+152 EDNRDFDM

-172 VWDMGYTGKDV
+172 VWNMGYTGKGV
-183 LVAVLDSGV
+183 VVAVLDSGV
-192 NYNHLDLADHLW
+192 NYNHIDLADHLW

-445 LEKENSLS
+445 LEKENTLS

-458 MTIETT
+458 MIIETT

-479 LIDAFNA
+479 LIDAYNA

-517 DIKLSVNVVNNGTT
+517 DIKLSVNVVNNGET

-568 DEFTFHV
+568 DEFSFHV

-600 SFGFMLYVSGYK
+600 SFGFMLYVSGYN

-727 FELKDAYGDGWNG
+727 FELTDSYGDGWNG
-740 ASLIVKFDDGTEDK
+740 ASLIVKFDDGTEDQ
-754 TLTIQNGYTETY
+754 TLTIQNGNYNTY
-766 TYNVK
+766 TFNVK

-840 QNQNAIELNWEAAN
+840 QNQNAIKLNWEAAN

-873 TTFTDDYELTN
+873 TTFIDDYELTN

-929 NPNNGEFTVRCDNMS
+929 NPNNGEFTVRCDNMN

-969 GLNSGVYFVNIKN
+969 GLNSGVYFVNIRN

-991 VVRN
+991 VVR

>member
-7 TLTTILFLC
+7 TFTTILFLC
-16 INGFSQNTIDPVL
+16 INVFSQNTIDPVL
-29 QEVMN
+29 QEAMN
-34 KKGDELISVNIIFK
+34 QKGDELISVNIIFK
-48 AQIDTESLQEK
+48 AQINPETLQEK
-59 ITRVSDKK
+59 VTRVTDKK
-67 IKRDILVEE
+67 IRRDILVDE
-76 FKLFS
+76 FKLFT

-86 DVMSILQAE
+86 DVMSILLAE
-95 KSNNSVSDIKS
+95 KASKSVSDITS

-114 CKASRDLIYLLSRH
+114 CKASRDVIYLLSRH
-128 NDIALIGYDE
+128 NDIELIGYDD

-152 VEDNRDFDM
+152 IEDNRDVDM
-161 TDNITMVNADK
+161 TDNIIMVNADK
-172 VWDMGYTGKDV
+172 VWDMGYTGKGV

-192 NYNHLDLADHLW
+192 NYNHIDLADHLW
-204 DGGSQYPNHGYNII
+204 NGGSQYPNHGYNII

-292 GVMNASVTDKT
+292 GVMNASATDKT
-303 LLRNTCVNALQ
+303 LMRNTCVNALQ

-357 GALSCVVAVGAIDYS
+357 GGLSCVVAVGAIDYS

-445 LEKENSLS
+445 LEKENTLT

-497 SSITIN
+497 SRITIN
-503 DKDGNDNGNINADE
+503 DKDGNDNGNINAGE
-517 DIKLSVNVVNNGTT
+517 DIKLSVNIINNGET
-531 EYNNIKA
+531 EYHNIKA
-538 ILSSKNDNVEI
+538 ILTSKNDNVEI
-549 IDNEAFISNIGA
+549 IDNEAFINNISA
-561 NGEFEIV
+561 NGEIEIV

-575 KENTAC
+575 NENTAC

-600 SFGFMLYVSGYK
+600 SFGFILYVSGYK
-612 LEFASFVV
+612 LEFASLVV
-620 NNDDNGNGLLEAG
+620 ENDDNDNGFLEAG

-641 INNMGNEI
+641 INNVGNEI
-649 ALEVNG
+649 ALDVNG
-655 LLSSESD
+655 LLSSNSD
-662 FITINNSESSFNSLG
+662 IITINNSEASFNSLG
-677 EMYSSVAYFNVTLSE
+677 TNHSSVAYFNVTLSE
-692 NVGETFEIPFTLTT
+692 NVGEIFEIPFTLTT
-706 TDYYGK
+706 TDYYEK
-712 TNEFTLSYANACDVI
+712 SNEFALSYANACDVI
-727 FELKDAYGDGWNG
+727 FELTDSYGDGWNG

-754 TLTIQNGYTETY
+754 TLTIQNGNYNTY
-766 TYNVK
+766 TFNVK
-771 ADVEVS
+771 ANVEVS
-777 LEWEKGEYDSE
+777 LEWEKGQYDSE
-788 CSFVVKKTNGNII
+788 CSFVVKNSNGNFI
-801 YSSPSFSNKGEFLY
+801 YSSPSFQNKGEFLF
-815 SWVTE
+815 SWVNE
-820 CSCASMSFNMCDA
+820 CSCANMSFAMCDA
-833 VQNLQGE
+833 VQNLNGE

-864 TRLIGTTSE
+864 TRYLGNTTE

-884 GTTYLYNVQVIY
+884 GTAYLYNVQVIY
-896 FNESCVGKLA
+896 FDETCVGKLA

-929 NPNNGEFTVRCDNMS
+929 NPNNGEFTVKCDNMN

-960 TNTDSFVIE
+960 VNTDSFVIE

>member
-1 MRKLVL
+1 MRKLAL
-7 TLTTILFLC
+7 TLTAILFLC
-16 INGFSQNTIDPVL
+16 INAFSQNTIDPVL
-29 QEVMN
+29 QDVMN
-34 KKGDELISVNIIFK
+34 QKGDELISVNIIFK
-48 AQIDTESLQEK
+48 AQINPESLQEK
-59 ITRVSDKK
+59 VTRVTDKK
-67 IKRDILVEE
+67 IKRDILVDE

-86 DVMSILQAE
+86 DVMSILHAE
-95 KSNNSVSDIKS
+95 KDNNNVSDITS

-114 CKASRDLIYLLSRH
+114 CKASRDVIYLLSRH

-152 VEDNRDFDM
+152 EDNRDFDM

-172 VWDMGYTGKDV
+172 VWNMGYTGKGV
-183 LVAVLDSGV
+183 VVAVLDSGV
-192 NYNHLDLADHLW
+192 NYNHIDLADHLW

-340 PGNCPPPWM
+340 PGNCPPPWL

-445 LEKENSLS
+445 LEKENTLS

-458 MTIETT
+458 MIIETT

-479 LIDAFNA
+479 LIDAYNA

-517 DIKLSVNVVNNGTT
+517 DIKLSVNVVNNGET

-568 DEFTFHV
+568 DEFSFHV

-600 SFGFMLYVSGYK
+600 SFGFMLYVSGYN

-677 EMYSSVAYFNVTLSE
+677 EMYSSMAYFNVTLSE

-727 FELKDAYGDGWNG
+727 FELTDSYGDGWNG
-740 ASLIVKFDDGTEDK
+740 ASLIVKFDDGTEDQ
-754 TLTIQNGYTETY
+754 TLTIQNGNYNTY
-766 TYNVK
+766 TFNVK
-771 ADVEVS
+771 ANVEVS

-873 TTFTDDYELTN
+873 TTFIDDYELTN

-917 EENEIINVSVFP
+917 EENEFINVSVFP
-929 NPNNGEFTVRCDNMS
+929 NPNNGEFTVRCDNMN

-969 GLNSGVYFVNIKN
+969 GLNSGVYFVNIRN

>member
-1 MRKLVL
+1 MRKLAL
-7 TLTTILFLC
+7 TLTAILFLC
-16 INGFSQNTIDPVL
+16 INAFSQNTIDPVL
-29 QEVMN
+29 QDVMN
-34 KKGDELISVNIIFK
+34 QKGDELISVNIIFK
-48 AQIDTESLQEK
+48 AQINPESLQEK
-59 ITRVSDKK
+59 VTRVTDKK
-67 IKRDILVEE
+67 IKRDILVDE

-86 DVMSILQAE
+86 DVMSILHAE
-95 KSNNSVSDIKS
+95 KDNNNVSDITS

-114 CKASRDLIYLLSRH
+114 CKASRDVIYLLSRH

-152 VEDNRDFDM
+152 EDNRDFDM

-172 VWDMGYTGKDV
+172 VWNMGYTGKGV
-183 LVAVLDSGV
+183 VVAVLDSGV
-192 NYNHLDLADHLW
+192 NYNHIDLADHLW

-445 LEKENSLS
+445 LEKENTLS

-458 MTIETT
+458 MIIETT

-479 LIDAFNA
+479 LIDAYNA

-517 DIKLSVNVVNNGTT
+517 DIKLSVNVVNNGET

-568 DEFTFHV
+568 DEFSFHV
-575 KENTAC
+575 KGNTAC

-600 SFGFMLYVSGYK
+600 SFGFMLYVSGYN

-641 INNMGNEI
+641 INNIGNEI

-727 FELKDAYGDGWNG
+727 FELTDSYGDGWNG
-740 ASLIVKFDDGTEDK
+740 ASLIVKFDDGTEDQ
-754 TLTIQNGYTETY
+754 TLTIQNGNYNTY
-766 TYNVK
+766 TFNVK

-873 TTFTDDYELTN
+873 TTFIDDYELTN

-969 GLNSGVYFVNIKN
+969 GLNSGVYFVNIRN
-982 TDSNIIKKV
+982 NDSNIIKKV

>member
-29 QEVMN
+29 QEAMN

-59 ITRVSDKK
+59 ITRVTDKK
-67 IKRDILVEE
+67 IKRDILVDEL
-76 FKLFS
+76 KHFS

-172 VWDMGYTGKDV
+172 VWDMGYTGKGV

-340 PGNCPPPWM
+340 PGNCPPPWL

-445 LEKENSLS
+445 LEKENTLS

-458 MTIETT
+458 MIIETT

-479 LIDAFNA
+479 LIDAYNA

-517 DIKLSVNVVNNGTT
+517 DIKLSVNVVNNGET

-561 NGEFEIV
+561 NGEFKIV
-568 DEFTFHV
+568 DEFSFHV

-594 NDEVVS
+594 NNEIVS

-677 EMYSSVAYFNVTLSE
+677 EMYSSMAYFNVTLSE

-712 TNEFTLSYANACDVI
+712 ANEFTLSYANACDVI
-727 FELKDAYGDGWNG
+727 IELTDSYGDGWNG
-740 ASLIVKFDDGTEDK
+740 ASLIVKFDDGTEDQ

-815 SWVTE
+815 SWVNE
-820 CSCASMSFNMCDA
+820 CSCASMIFNMCDA

-840 QNQNAIELNWEAAN
+840 QNQNTIELNWEAAN
-854 DADFYEIYRG
+854 DVDFYEIYRG

-969 GLNSGVYFVNIKN
+969 GLNSGVYFVNIRN

>member
-7 TLTTILFLC
+7 TLTTILFLS
-16 INGFSQNTIDPVL
+16 INVFSQNTIDPVL
-29 QEVMN
+29 QEIMN
-34 KKGDELISVNIIFK
+34 QKSDELISVNIIFK
-48 AQIDTESLQEK
+48 AQINPESLQEK
-59 ITRVSDKK
+59 VTRVTDKK
-67 IKRDILVEE
+67 IKRDILVDE

-86 DVMSILQAE
+86 DVMSILMAE
-95 KSNNSVSDIKS
+95 KANKSVSDITS

-114 CKASRDLIYLLSRH
+114 CKASRDVIYLLSRH
-128 NDIALIGYDE
+128 NDIELIGYDE
-138 MKYMVYDNVTEDVV
+138 MKYMVYDNVTEDV

-172 VWDMGYTGKDV
+172 VWNMGYTGKGV
-183 LVAVLDSGV
+183 VVAVLDSGV
-192 NYNHLDLADHLW
+192 NYNHIDLADHLW

-340 PGNCPPPWM
+340 PGNCPPPWI

-445 LEKENSLS
+445 LEKENTLT

-458 MTIETT
+458 MIIETT

-479 LIDAFNA
+479 LIDAYNA

-517 DIKLSVNVVNNGTT
+517 DIKLSVNVVNNGET

-561 NGEFEIV
+561 NGEFKIV
-568 DEFTFHV
+568 DEFSFHV

-581 KSELTFDIDFYDS
+581 KSELSFDIDFYDS

-600 SFGFMLYVSGYK
+600 SFGFMLYVSGYN

-727 FELKDAYGDGWNG
+727 FELTDSYGDGWNG
-740 ASLIVKFDDGTEDK
+740 ASLIVKFDDGTEDQ
-754 TLTIQNGYTETY
+754 TLTIQNGNYNTY
-766 TYNVK
+766 TFNVK

-801 YSSPSFSNKGEFLY
+801 YSSPSFSNKGEFLF

-991 VVRN
+991 VVR

>member
-1 MRKLVL
+1 MRKIFY
-7 TLTTILFLC
+7 TLAFLFLSN
-16 INGFSQNTIDPVL
+16 IAFSQNTIDPIL
-29 QEVMN
+29 QEVLYQKDN
-34 KKGDELISVNIIFK
+34 ELVSVNIILK
-48 AQIDTESLQEK
+48 AQIDHDALQEK
-59 ITRVSDKK
+59 AKRVTDKK
-67 IKRDILVEE
+67 TRRDMLVDE
-76 FKLFS
+76 FKLFT
-81 EKEQS
+81 EKEQNE
-86 DVMSILQAE
+86 VMSILIAE
-95 KSNNSVSDIKS
+95 ERNGSVSDIKS

-114 CKASRDLIYLLSRH
+114 CKASREVIHLLSKH
-128 NDIALIGYDE
+128 NDIELIGHDK
-138 MKYMVYDNVTEDVV
+138 MQYMCYEHTTEDVV
-152 VEDNRDFDM
+152 VEDNREM
-161 TDNITMVNADK
+161 ELTDNIIMVNADK
-172 VWDMGYTGKDV
+172 VWDMGYTGKGV
-183 LVAVLDSGV
+183 LVAILDSGV

-218 GNNNDPMDNF
+218 NNTNDPMDHF

-236 TVCGDGTSGLHT
+236 TICGDGTSGLRT
-248 GIAPDA
+248 GMAPDA

-314 LGVIAT
+314 LGVIAS

-340 PGNCPPPWM
+340 PGNCPPPWI

-357 GALSCVVAVGAIDYS
+357 GGLSCVVAVGAIDFN

-378 GSRGPVTW
+378 GSKGPVTW

-403 RPDICAPGVGVKSL
+403 RPDICAPGVGIKSL
-417 DHDSNDGYNLKSGT
+417 DHDNNDGYNLKTGT

-438 AGVLALL
+438 AGILALM
-445 LEKENSLS
+445 LEKENNLS

-464 AKKLTETKSNLTGSG
+464 AKKLTENKSNLTGSG
-479 LIDAFNA
+479 LIDSYNA

-497 SSITIN
+497 SEITIN
-503 DKDGNDNGNINADE
+503 DKEGNDNGNINADE
-517 DIKLSVNVVNNGTT
+517 DIKLSVNIINNGET
-531 EYNNIKA
+531 EYSNIKA
-538 ILSSKNDNVEI
+538 ILSSKNNNVEI
-549 IDNEAFISNIGA
+549 IDNEAFISNIDA
-561 NGEFEIV
+561 NGEFKIV
-568 DEFTFHV
+568 DEFSFHV
-575 KENTAC
+575 NENTAC
-581 KSELTFDIDFYDS
+581 KSELTFDIDFYNSS
-594 NDEVVS
+594 NEKIS
-600 SFGFMLYVSGYK
+600 SFSFMLYVSGYK

-620 NNDDNGNGLLEAG
+620 ENDDNDNGLLEAG

-641 INNMGNEI
+641 INNTGNEI

-655 LLSSESD
+655 LLSSESES
-662 FITINNSESSFNSLG
+662 ITINNSESSFSSLG
-677 EMYSSVAYFNVTLSE
+677 SMSSSVAYFNVTLSE

-706 TDYYGK
+706 TDYYEK
-712 TNEFTLSYANACDVI
+712 TSEFTLSYANACDII
-727 FELKDAYGDGWNG
+727 FELNDAYGDGWNG

-754 TLTIQNGYTETY
+754 TLTIQNGNYETY
-766 TYNVK
+766 TFNVK
-771 ADVEVS
+771 ANVEVS

-801 YSSPSFSNKGEFLY
+801 YSSPSFQNKGEFLF
-815 SWVTE
+815 SWINE
-820 CSCASMSFNMCDA
+820 CSCANMSFNMCDA

-840 QNQNAIELNWEAAN
+840 QKQDVIELSWNAAG
-854 DADFYEIYRG
+854 DATSYDIYRG
-864 TRLIGTTSE
+864 SRFLGNTSE
-873 TTFTDDYELTN
+873 TTFTDDYELID
-884 GTTYLYNVQVIY
+884 GTTYLYNVQVVY
-896 FNESCVGKLA
+896 SDETCVGKL
-906 STEVTFSTESV
+906 STTEVTFSTESV
-917 EENEIINVSVFP
+917 SENGIINVSVFP
-929 NPNNGEFTVRCDNMS
+929 NPNNGEFIVKCDNMN

-950 VIGSVVKDIE
+950 VIGSIVKDIE
-960 TNTDSFVIE
+960 VNTDSFVIE
-969 GLNSGVYFVNIKN
+969 GLNSGVYFVNIRN
-982 TDSNIIKKV
+982 NDSNIIKKV

>member
-16 INGFSQNTIDPVL
+16 INAFSQNTIDPVL

-34 KKGDELISVNIIFK
+34 QKGDELISVNIIFK
-48 AQIDTESLQEK
+48 AQINPESLQEK
-59 ITRVSDKK
+59 VTRVTDKK
-67 IKRDILVEE
+67 IRRDILVDE
-76 FKLFS
+76 FKLFT

-86 DVMSILQAE
+86 DVMSILLAE
-95 KSNNSVSDIKS
+95 KANKSVSDITS

-114 CKASRDLIYLLSRH
+114 CKASRDVIYLLSRH
-128 NDIALIGYDE
+128 NDIEVIGYDD

-152 VEDNRDFDM
+152 IEDNRDVDM
-161 TDNITMVNADK
+161 TDNIIMVNADK
-172 VWDMGYTGKDV
+172 VWDMGYTGKGV

-192 NYNHLDLADHLW
+192 NYNHIDLADHLW

-292 GVMNASVTDKT
+292 GVMNASATDKT
-303 LLRNTCVNALQ
+303 LMRNTCVNALQ

-357 GALSCVVAVGAIDYS
+357 GGLSCVVAVGAIDYS

-445 LEKENSLS
+445 LEKENTLT

-497 SSITIN
+497 SRITIN
-503 DKDGNDNGNINADE
+503 DKDGNDNGNINAGE
-517 DIKLSVNVVNNGTT
+517 DIKLSVNIINNGET

-538 ILSSKNDNVEI
+538 ILTSKNDNVEI
-549 IDNEAFISNIGA
+549 IDNEAFINNISA
-561 NGEFEIV
+561 NGEIEIV

-575 KENTAC
+575 NENTAC

-600 SFGFMLYVSGYK
+600 SFGFILYVSGYK
-612 LEFASFVV
+612 LEFASLVV
-620 NNDDNGNGLLEAG
+620 ENDDNDNGFLEAG

-641 INNMGNEI
+641 INNVGNEI
-649 ALEVNG
+649 ALDVNG
-655 LLSSESD
+655 LLSSNSD
-662 FITINNSESSFNSLG
+662 IITINNSEASFNSLG
-677 EMYSSVAYFNVTLSE
+677 TNHSSVAYFNVTLSE
-692 NVGETFEIPFTLTT
+692 NVGEIFEIPLTLTT
-706 TDYYGK
+706 TDYYEK
-712 TNEFTLSYANACDVI
+712 SNEFALSYANACDVI
-727 FELKDAYGDGWNG
+727 FELTDSYGDGWNG

-754 TLTIQNGYTETY
+754 TLTIQNGNYNTY
-766 TYNVK
+766 TFNVK
-771 ADVEVS
+771 ANVEVS
-777 LEWEKGEYDSE
+777 LEWEKGQYDSE
-788 CSFVVKKTNGNII
+788 CSFVVKNSNGNFI
-801 YSSPSFSNKGEFLY
+801 YSSPSFQNKGEFLF
-815 SWVTE
+815 SWVNE
-820 CSCASMSFNMCDA
+820 CSCANMSFAMCDA
-833 VQNLQGE
+833 VQNLNGE

-864 TRLIGTTSE
+864 TRYLGNTTE

-884 GTTYLYNVQVIY
+884 GTAYLYNVQVIY
-896 FNESCVGKLA
+896 FDETCVGKLA

-929 NPNNGEFTVRCDNMS
+929 NPNNGEFTVKCDNMN
-944 RITVYN
+944 RITIYN

-960 TNTDSFVIE
+960 VNTDSFVIE

>member
-1 MRKLVL
+1 MRKLAL
-7 TLTTILFLC
+7 TLTAILFLC
-16 INGFSQNTIDPVL
+16 INAFSQNTIDPVL
-29 QEVMN
+29 QDVMN
-34 KKGDELISVNIIFK
+34 QKGDELISVNIIFK
-48 AQIDTESLQEK
+48 AQINPESLQEK
-59 ITRVSDKK
+59 VTRVTDKK
-67 IKRDILVEE
+67 IKRDIFVDE

-86 DVMSILQAE
+86 DVMSILHAE
-95 KSNNSVSDIKS
+95 KDNNNVSDITS

-114 CKASRDLIYLLSRH
+114 CKASRDVIYLLSRH

-152 VEDNRDFDM
+152 EDNRDFDM

-172 VWDMGYTGKDV
+172 VWNMGYTGKGV
-183 LVAVLDSGV
+183 VVAVLDSGV
-192 NYNHLDLADHLW
+192 NYNHIDLADHLW

-340 PGNCPPPWM
+340 PGNCPPPWL

-445 LEKENSLS
+445 LEKENTLS

-458 MTIETT
+458 MIIETT

-479 LIDAFNA
+479 LIDAYNA

-517 DIKLSVNVVNNGTT
+517 DIKLSVNVVNNGET

-568 DEFTFHV
+568 DEFSFHV

-600 SFGFMLYVSGYK
+600 SFGFMLYVSGYN

-662 FITINNSESSFNSLG
+662 IITINNSESSFNSLG

-727 FELKDAYGDGWNG
+727 FELTDSYGDGWNG
-740 ASLIVKFDDGTEDK
+740 ASLIVKFDDGTEDQ
-754 TLTIQNGYTETY
+754 TLTIQNGNYNTY
-766 TYNVK
+766 TFNVK

-873 TTFTDDYELTN
+873 TTFIDDYELTN

-917 EENEIINVSVFP
+917 EENEINNVSVFP

-969 GLNSGVYFVNIKN
+969 GLNSGVYFVNIRN
-982 TDSNIIKKV
+982 NDSNIIKKV

>member
-1 MRKLVL
+1 MRKLAL
-7 TLTTILFLC
+7 TLTAILFLC
-16 INGFSQNTIDPVL
+16 INAFSQNTIDPVL
-29 QEVMN
+29 QDVMN
-34 KKGDELISVNIIFK
+34 QKGDELISVNIIFK
-48 AQIDTESLQEK
+48 AQINPESLQEK
-59 ITRVSDKK
+59 VTRVTDKK
-67 IKRDILVEE
+67 IKRDILVDE

-86 DVMSILQAE
+86 DVMSILHAE
-95 KSNNSVSDIKS
+95 KDNNNVSDITS

-114 CKASRDLIYLLSRH
+114 CKASRDVIYLLSIH

-152 VEDNRDFDM
+152 EDNRDFDM

-172 VWDMGYTGKDV
+172 VWNMGYTGKGV
-183 LVAVLDSGV
+183 VVAVLDSGV
-192 NYNHLDLADHLW
+192 NYNHIDLADHLW

-292 GVMNASVTDKT
+292 GVMNASVADKT

-340 PGNCPPPWM
+340 PGNCPPPWL

-445 LEKENSLS
+445 LEKENTLS

-458 MTIETT
+458 MIIETT

-479 LIDAFNA
+479 LIDAYNA

-517 DIKLSVNVVNNGTT
+517 DIKLSVNVVNNGET

-568 DEFTFHV
+568 DEFSFHV

-600 SFGFMLYVSGYK
+600 SFGFMLYVSGYN

-662 FITINNSESSFNSLG
+662 IITINNSESSFNSLG

-727 FELKDAYGDGWNG
+727 FELTDSYGDGWNG
-740 ASLIVKFDDGTEDK
+740 ASLIVKFDDGTEDQ
-754 TLTIQNGYTETY
+754 TLTIQNGNYNTY
-766 TYNVK
+766 TFNVK

-873 TTFTDDYELTN
+873 TTFIDDYELTN

-969 GLNSGVYFVNIKN
+969 GLNSGVYFVNIRN
-982 TDSNIIKKV
+982 NDSNIIKKV
-991 VVRN
+991 VVRI